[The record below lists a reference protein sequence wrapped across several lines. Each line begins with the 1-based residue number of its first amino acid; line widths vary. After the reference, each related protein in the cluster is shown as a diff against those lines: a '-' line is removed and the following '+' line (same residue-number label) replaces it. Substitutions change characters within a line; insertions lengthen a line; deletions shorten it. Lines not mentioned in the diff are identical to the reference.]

1 MAAPLIVVGIDGS
14 DESKDALRWAVEE
27 ARIREAT
34 VRAVHAWSLYP
45 TLYPETGI
53 VASDVKELR
62 VGVRQ
67 FVREFVAD
75 LVADS
80 PDVDV
85 DAVAIQGDGAP
96 AQVLV
101 EQAADA
107 ELLVVGSRGLG
118 GFRELLLGS
127 VSHQCVQHAPCPVVV
142 IRGSR
147 GSHEHEHAL
156 ATKESSCP

>member
-1 MAAPLIVVGIDGS
+1 
-14 DESKDALRWAVEE
+14 
-27 ARIREAT
+27 
-34 VRAVHAWSLYP
+34 VHAWNLYP
-45 TLYPETGI
+45 TLYPDTGI
-53 VASDVKELR
+53 VASDIKELR
-62 VGVRQ
+62 VGVRR

-85 DAVAIQGDGAP
+85 DAVAIHNEETP

-101 EQAADA
+101 EEAADA

-127 VSHQCVQHAPCPVVV
+127 VSHQCVQHATCPVVV

-147 GSHEHEHAL
+147 SSHERHHAL
-156 ATKESSCP
+156 ATKESSCQ